1 MDLATTD
8 TATRNTGPM
17 WVGPEEFTGASSAD
31 STNRATGDRHLRYA
45 DLAGGN
51 LGDFCSTPVPNFPER
66 ARLLDDYRRVAT
78 PILARQRKSKHHSLR
93 EAVMGKSKPKH
104 ILLVEHYDPVR
115 ELIANM
121 LEDRGY
127 RVSTV
132 PAGASMRDFLR
143 TDDRVDAI
151 VINAVTPGENGA
163 SLARH
168 AKDLG
173 LPVVMISGSNDEIS
187 FAAERG
193 LQLLR
198 KPFQAE
204 ELYGA
209 LERALS
215 SGEFGQRSA

>member
-1 MDLATTD
+1 M
-8 TATRNTGPM
+8 GQ
-17 WVGPEEFTGASSAD
+17 
-31 STNRATGDRHLRYA
+31 ST
-45 DLAGGN
+45 
-51 LGDFCSTPVPNFPER
+51 
-66 ARLLDDYRRVAT
+66 
-78 PILARQRKSKHHSLR
+78 
-93 EAVMGKSKPKH
+93 PKH
-104 ILLVEHYDPVR
+104 ILLVEDYDPVR

-127 RVSTV
+127 HVSTV
-132 PAGASMRDFLR
+132 PTGGSMRDFLR
-143 TDDRVDAI
+143 VDDRVDAI
-151 VINAVTPGENGA
+151 VLNAVTLGENGA

-187 FAAERG
+187 FAAEQG

-209 LERALS
+209 LDTALS

>member
-1 MDLATTD
+1 MD
-8 TATRNTGPM
+8 
-17 WVGPEEFTGASSAD
+17 
-31 STNRATGDRHLRYA
+31 
-45 DLAGGN
+45 
-51 LGDFCSTPVPNFPER
+51 
-66 ARLLDDYRRVAT
+66 
-78 PILARQRKSKHHSLR
+78 Q
-93 EAVMGKSKPKH
+93 SKPKH
-104 ILLVEHYDPVR
+104 ILLVEDYDPVR
-115 ELIANM
+115 ELIDNM

-132 PAGASMRDFLR
+132 PAGGSMRDFLPV
-143 TDDRVDAI
+143 DDRVDAI
-151 VINAVTPGENGA
+151 VLNAVTLGENGA

-187 FAAERG
+187 FAAEQG

-204 ELYGA
+204 ELYRA
-209 LERALS
+209 LDTALS

>member
-1 MDLATTD
+1 L
-8 TATRNTGPM
+8 
-17 WVGPEEFTGASSAD
+17 S
-31 STNRATGDRHLRYA
+31 
-45 DLAGGN
+45 GGN
-51 LGDFCSTPVPNFPER
+51 LGDFCGTPVPNFPER
-66 ARLLDDYRRVAT
+66 ARLLNDIVELPFRSW
-78 PILARQRKSKHHSLR
+78 LASVKVSTTASGR
-93 EAVMGKSKPKH
+93 AVMGKSKPKH
-104 ILLVEHYDPVR
+104 ILLVEDYDPVR

-132 PAGASMRDFLR
+132 SAGASMRDFLR

-151 VINAVTPGENGA
+151 VLNAATPGEKGA

-173 LPVVMISGSNDEIS
+173 LPVVMISGSSDEIS
-187 FAAERG
+187 FAAQHG

-209 LERALS
+209 LDRALF

>member
-1 MDLATTD
+1 
-8 TATRNTGPM
+8 
-17 WVGPEEFTGASSAD
+17 
-31 STNRATGDRHLRYA
+31 
-45 DLAGGN
+45 
-51 LGDFCSTPVPNFPER
+51 
-66 ARLLDDYRRVAT
+66 
-78 PILARQRKSKHHSLR
+78 
-93 EAVMGKSKPKH
+93 MGQSKPKH
-104 ILLVEHYDPVR
+104 ILLVEDYDPVR

-209 LERALS
+209 LDRALS

>member
-1 MDLATTD
+1 MGQS
-8 TATRNTGPM
+8 N
-17 WVGPEEFTGASSAD
+17 PE
-31 STNRATGDRHLRYA
+31 H
-45 DLAGGN
+45 
-51 LGDFCSTPVPNFPER
+51 V
-66 ARLLDDYRRVAT
+66 
-78 PILARQRKSKHHSLR
+78 
-93 EAVMGKSKPKH
+93 
-104 ILLVEHYDPVR
+104 LLVEDYDPGR

-143 TDDRVDAI
+143 TDGRVDAI
-151 VINAVTPGENGA
+151 VLNAVTPGESGA
-163 SLARH
+163 SLACH

-187 FAAERG
+187 FAAEHG

-198 KPFQAE
+198 KPFAAE

-209 LERALS
+209 LDRALS